1 MSDTP
6 ETNSVLKEI
15 KQHKIAFYTQE
26 YNFEGGKVSFE
37 SPIVSLCRKLERE
50 RDEAADMVARLT
62 MQGLTLMDAN
72 RMLKKKARKY
82 KKAIIECLQNNRH
95 LADGDD
101 CTLIKLKKV
110 IYDDKKNN

>member
-6 ETNSVLKEI
+6 D
-15 KQHKIAFYTQE
+15 TQE
-26 YNFEGGKVSFE
+26 AVIASNGQWSFILKDTCE
-37 SPIVSLCRKLERE
+37 RLERE
-50 RDEAADMVARLT
+50 RNEAADMVAKLT
-62 MQGLTLMDAN
+62 IQGLTLMDAN

-95 LADGDD
+95 LADGED